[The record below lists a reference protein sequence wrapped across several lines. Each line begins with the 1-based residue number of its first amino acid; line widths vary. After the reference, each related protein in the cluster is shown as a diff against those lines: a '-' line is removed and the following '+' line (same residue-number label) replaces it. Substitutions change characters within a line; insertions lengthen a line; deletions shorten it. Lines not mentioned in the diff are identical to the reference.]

1 MHNEIVCNSVSEMS
15 HFYPESFSEKSRSVH
30 IEILKKI
37 SIKIKIWKF
46 FYLKINKI
54 FYLKSISPKK
64 LILYAVRS
72 CPDYV
77 WNLSEIRAQIKWT
90 PCILNSSNFLSVI
103 FVIYCKICIEE
114 NCSYSTV
121 EIEIR
126 EFSAT
131 NTFAWNAMYL
141 TALAWFQ
148 HLTWPPVGNSA
159 RISDFLSIL
168 HSIGLNKRALNRWF
182 ITPCFVRELESEAH
196 GPLN

>member
-103 FVIYCKICIEE
+103 CVIYCKIFIVKIR
-114 NCSYSTV
+114 SYSTV
-121 EIEIR
+121 ETEIR
-126 EFSAT
+126 DKYFCVCIRLLETLRTVKPRF
-131 NTFAWNAMYL
+131 
-141 TALAWFQ
+141 TAQFGGTERGA
-148 HLTWPPVGNSA
+148 V
-159 RISDFLSIL
+159 
-168 HSIGLNKRALNRWF
+168 NR
-182 ITPCFVRELESEAH
+182 
-196 GPLN
+196 G